1 MAAAATLPPLNL
13 YVREPDGLSLLVGP
27 PFAPEPVA
35 TIDKVTCNSARFSDD
50 GSKLAVITPD
60 AVTVYACDTGKEVL
74 KLLVAGVAA
83 IAFSPQGSYLQ
94 TFQKPQAQQK
104 NLTIWNALSG
114 AIVLQQFQKSISKT
128 TWPIVQFSEDESVA
142 CRLVTNEVHFF
153 DGRDFAKGI
162 VDRLRLSGIDG
173 VQLSSSPPSH
183 IATYVPEIKGAPAS
197 VQIFERTQVSQ
208 AQPVARRSFFKSNT
222 AQLTWNKGS
231 TGVLVLATSDVDKT
245 NQSYYGESRLHFL
258 TSDGRHEG
266 AVPLSKEG
274 PIHDVQWSPTG
285 KDFLV
290 IYGFMPA
297 KATLFSA
304 VCKPLF
310 EFGQGP
316 YNTIRWSP
324 QGRFICL
331 AGFGNLPGDMAFW
344 DRETLKSFGTTKAPM
359 SVTSEWSPD
368 GRHFM
373 TATTAPRLQVD
384 NGIKI
389 FKYDGTL
396 HYEKKYSK
404 LYQAEWRPARI
415 GLYPD
420 TPPSPRARKL
430 DAKAAPA
437 KNVPANIGSS
447 TPGTYR
453 PPHSSQSASVKA
465 QVTLSFSEFSDG
477 LATGGLSKSALK
489 NKKKRENRKEKDQ
502 QESKAVDDSVV
513 TSLEAQLGGASLD
526 SNSADAGDLT
536 KKLRALHK
544 KLRQIEE
551 TRAKA
556 TETGVALTAS
566 QLEKQSQESSL
577 REEVKHLEAQLT
589 TSS

>member
-1 MAAAATLPPLNL
+1 MAAAAALPPLNL

-27 PFAPEPVA
+27 PFAPVPVA

-83 IAFSPQGSYLQ
+83 ISFSPQGSYLQ

-104 NLTIWNALSG
+104 NLTIWNALTG

-128 TWPIVQFSEDESVA
+128 TWPTVQFSEDESIA
-142 CRLVTNEVHFF
+142 CRIVTNEVHFF
-153 DGRDFAKGI
+153 DGHDFAKGI

-324 QGRFICL
+324 QGRCIQLQALNVVCS
-331 AGFGNLPGDMAFW
+331 AGSHANLMI
-344 DRETLKSFGTTKAPM
+344 
-359 SVTSEWSPD
+359 
-368 GRHFM
+368 H
-373 TATTAPRLQVD
+373 
-384 NGIKI
+384 
-389 FKYDGTL
+389 
-396 HYEKKYSK
+396 
-404 LYQAEWRPARI
+404 
-415 GLYPD
+415 
-420 TPPSPRARKL
+420 
-430 DAKAAPA
+430 
-437 KNVPANIGSS
+437 
-447 TPGTYR
+447 
-453 PPHSSQSASVKA
+453 
-465 QVTLSFSEFSDG
+465 
-477 LATGGLSKSALK
+477 
-489 NKKKRENRKEKDQ
+489 
-502 QESKAVDDSVV
+502 
-513 TSLEAQLGGASLD
+513 
-526 SNSADAGDLT
+526 
-536 KKLRALHK
+536 
-544 KLRQIEE
+544 IEE
-551 TRAKA
+551 ERRKGQKCKGNMFKCLFAPCLGYLQ
-556 TETGVALTAS
+556 EEDLYVNLTFCTHWIDLQIVWWLNIIAAFCCLMWS
-566 QLEKQSQESSL
+566 EPLMD
-577 REEVKHLEAQLT
+577 
-589 TSS
+589 